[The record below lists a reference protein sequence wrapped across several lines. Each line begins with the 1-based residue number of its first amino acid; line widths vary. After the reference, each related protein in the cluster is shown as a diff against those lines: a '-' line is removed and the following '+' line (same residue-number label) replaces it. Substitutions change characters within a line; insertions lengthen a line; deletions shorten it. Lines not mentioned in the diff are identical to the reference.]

1 MGSGGDGM
9 ACEDDGIKSYLVADP
24 VEVKASGF
32 PAPESPLR
40 YSMTGRAKGPR
51 DLFPYSNDALRASR
65 RCLKA
70 VGVIS
75 EVSKQ
80 CGKNWKTREELLELD
95 RPESE
100 LLAEWQRGMEDDLL
114 TPLSALACESGAL
127 FLKLGQMCALKM
139 AMAPAQTRAILEKC
153 RDEALSVPID
163 AMLPVIERA
172 LGRPWDEVFALV
184 ERDAVGAASI
194 AQAHRATLQS
204 GEDVIIK
211 IQHDKIAVKMRAD
224 LFILPVLQSILALG
238 APNLVSSMKPL
249 LVLCREMVTQELD
262 MRIEGYNRER
272 LAAIFERSD
281 FDGRHAHCNVVF
293 PKVFWEWTAER
304 VMVQELAVGAV
315 SLNDVAAVEGAGV
328 PYGVAVDAVLQ
339 FFCESVFVHGYTH
352 NDMHPGNL
360 MIRDASEPR
369 TGALGAV
376 RRALVAPGAV
386 SRATARLFHVGL
398 CSCGALSLALLW
410 YWPLLWLAATA
421 ALVAKVGAAWEW
433 KGKNL
438 VFSYRLKKHNAH
450 MRVCKRLSEWFAV
463 LARVRFDLVVI
474 DHGFHT
480 HLPHG
485 QRRAWCKAVAGT
497 VLRDGALLREAAKD
511 FGLGENDWK
520 GLPQLF
526 GGSVPY
532 KWWKQ
537 GRLASPSPTSDD
549 EEDPDD
555 DFTDGD
561 TMLNERMPKDFHL
574 LNRAYGQI
582 AALSALGYYGYGGDT
597 VLYRMRIT
605 AAYALVGMDIADERN
620 GDLPVPGS
628 LKTVDGAWLG
638 PRLAAAR
645 AKVDAA
651 FDWKQG
657 KAITYEDW
665 DKFAHMADNFY
676 KVVEEVVAKGK
687 NDERREA
694 ATRCGACDNCR
705 WTKAHPKDRKE
716 CAAPKDE
723 DEVERVLR
731 EDRAKRKDAA
741 LKKRRDAKKA
751 A

>member
-1 MGSGGDGM
+1 MGR
-9 ACEDDGIKSYLVADP
+9 VDP
-24 VEVKASGF
+24 EQD
-32 PAPESPLR
+32 AP
-40 YSMTGRAKGPR
+40 
-51 DLFPYSNDALRASR
+51 
-65 RCLKA
+65 
-70 VGVIS
+70 
-75 EVSKQ
+75 
-80 CGKNWKTREELLELD
+80 
-95 RPESE
+95 
-100 LLAEWQRGMEDDLL
+100 
-114 TPLSALACESGAL
+114 
-127 FLKLGQMCALKM
+127 
-139 AMAPAQTRAILEKC
+139 
-153 RDEALSVPID
+153 
-163 AMLPVIERA
+163 
-172 LGRPWDEVFALV
+172 
-184 ERDAVGAASI
+184 
-194 AQAHRATLQS
+194 
-204 GEDVIIK
+204 
-211 IQHDKIAVKMRAD
+211 
-224 LFILPVLQSILALG
+224 
-238 APNLVSSMKPL
+238 
-249 LVLCREMVTQELD
+249 
-262 MRIEGYNRER
+262 
-272 LAAIFERSD
+272 
-281 FDGRHAHCNVVF
+281 
-293 PKVFWEWTAER
+293 
-304 VMVQELAVGAV
+304 
-315 SLNDVAAVEGAGV
+315 
-328 PYGVAVDAVLQ
+328 
-339 FFCESVFVHGYTH
+339 
-352 NDMHPGNL
+352 
-360 MIRDASEPR
+360 
-369 TGALGAV
+369 
-376 RRALVAPGAV
+376 
-386 SRATARLFHVGL
+386 
-398 CSCGALSLALLW
+398 
-410 YWPLLWLAATA
+410 
-421 ALVAKVGAAWEW
+421 
-433 KGKNL
+433 
-438 VFSYRLKKHNAH
+438 
-450 MRVCKRLSEWFAV
+450 
-463 LARVRFDLVVI
+463 
-474 DHGFHT
+474 
-480 HLPHG
+480 
-485 QRRAWCKAVAGT
+485 
-497 VLRDGALLREAAKD
+497 GALLREAAND

-561 TMLNERMPKDFHL
+561 KMLNERMPKDFHL

-620 GDLPVPGS
+620 GDLPVPGA

-651 FDWKQG
+651 FDWRQG

-716 CAAPKDE
+716 CTAPKDE